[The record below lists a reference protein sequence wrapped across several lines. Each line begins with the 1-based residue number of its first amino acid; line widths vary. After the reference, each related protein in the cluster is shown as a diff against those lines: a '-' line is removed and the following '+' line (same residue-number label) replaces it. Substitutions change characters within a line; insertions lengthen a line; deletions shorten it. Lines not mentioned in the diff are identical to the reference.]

1 MTGNKKRE
9 SEERNMKAETKRKCM
24 AAMAVVSF
32 MSVLVTGCSNG
43 EEKDQGVVPFSEN
56 EAVTGQTDKEQL
68 GEDGSVADASEEGI
82 SGEGAGS
89 SDENLTITDQE
100 ENRAGENQAENKS
113 PEKTVIGG
121 KVRSIDRN
129 SFVLSLTIWEDS
141 EDGAGSSV
149 LIPEPG
155 SPEEVLVTVQCAD
168 SVVYELWT
176 IQGGGAG
183 IQKEEASFS
192 EIQEGIGLEAEGY
205 YEGNEFVAD
214 KVIIEIYE

>member
-1 MTGNKKRE
+1 
-9 SEERNMKAETKRKCM
+9 MKAETKRKCM

>member
-1 MTGNKKRE
+1 
-9 SEERNMKAETKRKCM
+9 MKAETKRKCM

-32 MSVLVTGCSNG
+32 MAVLVTGCSNG

-82 SGEGAGS
+82 SGESAES

-100 ENRAGENQAENKS
+100 ENRAGENKS

-129 SFVLSLTIWEDS
+129 SFVLSLTIWGDS

-176 IQGGGAG
+176 IQGGGAD

>member
-1 MTGNKKRE
+1 
-9 SEERNMKAETKRKCM
+9 MKAETKRKCM

-32 MSVLVTGCSNG
+32 MLVLVTGCSNG